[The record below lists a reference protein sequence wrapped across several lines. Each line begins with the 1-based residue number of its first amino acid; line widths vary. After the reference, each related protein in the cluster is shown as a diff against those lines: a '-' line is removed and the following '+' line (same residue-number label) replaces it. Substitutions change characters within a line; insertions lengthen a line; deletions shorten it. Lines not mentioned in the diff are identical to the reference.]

1 VNLESLRFSALSLDD
16 CHCAVVVYGSFFYPA
31 AAGRV
36 LKAMALFLGQRSL
49 STENPTCP
57 ICLEELNNRRCL
69 PCLHSFCLG
78 CLERHCK
85 DKFSGEHV
93 LCPLCR
99 IAFQIPPNGLDDLK
113 DPTDVRD
120 GEKTC
125 EVCSTEQDAKPA
137 TVYCVNCGQLLCQ
150 RCSLP
155 HKKMPGGAHIIRQIA
170 QPNLLDSGVLARCN
184 KHAEEM
190 AELYCF
196 DCKVN
201 VCARC
206 FADSHKQHRCEK
218 VMAAAYREVI
228 LQIETESRKLL
239 DSVKTLKKEVKER
252 GDVVKRVVD
261 GHVKDLL
268 GQLDEI
274 ESDALKEADDVTET
288 VTQLALAVTSSGAD
302 HRTGVQRTPNA
313 DELLM
318 VSVLARCAYRAPHV
332 AFIPTDIDEL
342 TRDGQNTVGSV
353 LKSASAGN

>member
-1 VNLESLRFSALSLDD
+1 
-16 CHCAVVVYGSFFYPA
+16 
-31 AAGRV
+31 
-36 LKAMALFLGQRSL
+36 MAFLLGQRSL

-57 ICLEELNNRRCL
+57 ICLEELSNRRCL

-85 DKFSGEHV
+85 DKLPGDRV

-99 IAFQIPPNGLDDLK
+99 IAFQIPQNGLDDLK
-113 DPTDVRD
+113 DPTDGRD

-125 EVCSTEQDAKPA
+125 EVCSTERDVKPA

-155 HKKMPGGAHIIRQIA
+155 HKKMPGGAHIIRQLVR
-170 QPNLLDSGVLARCN
+170 PNLLDSSLLAHCDR
-184 KHAEEM
+184 HTEEM

-196 DCKVN
+196 DCNVN
-201 VCARC
+201 VCVRC
-206 FADSHKQHRCEK
+206 FSDCHKQHRCEK
-218 VMAAAYREVI
+218 VIAAAYREVV
-228 LQIETESRKLL
+228 LQIEGESRKLL
-239 DSVKTLKKEVKER
+239 DSVKTLKKQIRER

-268 GQLDEI
+268 DQLDEV
-274 ESDALKEADDVTET
+274 ESDTLKEANDVTET
-288 VTQLALAVTSSGAD
+288 VTQLALSVSASSGAERQPA
-302 HRTGVQRTPNA
+302 HPTA

-318 VSVLARCAYRAPHV
+318 ISILARCAYRAPHV

-342 TRDGQNTVGSV
+342 TRGGQNTVGSV
-353 LKSASAGN
+353 LKSTSESK